1 MTRRPS
7 MRRLATATA
16 AAFGLA
22 VALTA
27 CSSSPS
33 ASTSTGDVSPAA
45 QNSTAAAAS
54 AVSGAGA
61 AASGIDLSGV
71 TLRIGETGYKQQELL
86 LQNAGLADTP
96 YQTESSLFQ
105 GGNLQLEAL
114 GAGALDLASA
124 SEIPP
129 IFAAQSGGPGSLNII
144 AVREGTTLTQEVVVP
159 EGSTITDAAGLKGKK
174 VAYVQNTTAHYFLLK
189 ALKAAGLTWAD
200 IEAVPLSTSDGLAAL
215 LSNQVDAL
223 ASYGNAIIAAHA
235 KGATTLVDA
244 KDILS
249 GNFVYVSVPKV
260 LADPAKKAAIA
271 DYFSRLQQGFN
282 WARANPDAWAAVIA
296 EQTKQP
302 VEQALKTFVDGEA
315 QRPSKFVPSSAAAIA
330 SQQDVSDTFVE
341 AGILKSSFDYRRLLD
356 RHVRRGS
363 DEDRGRVRCR
373 LTRVRRLRRQR
384 AGTPGSRRRRTRQS

>member
-1 MTRRPS
+1 M
-7 MRRLATATA
+7 
-16 AAFGLA
+16 
-22 VALTA
+22 
-27 CSSSPS
+27 
-33 ASTSTGDVSPAA
+33 
-45 QNSTAAAAS
+45 
-54 AVSGAGA
+54 
-61 AASGIDLSGV
+61 

-189 ALKAAGLTWAD
+189 ALKEAGLTWAD

-271 DYFSRLQQGFN
+271 DFFSRLQQGLQLGTGQPGCLGGSDR
-282 WARANPDAWAAVIA
+282 RADQAAGRSGA
-296 EQTKQP
+296 
-302 VEQALKTFVDGEA
+302 
-315 QRPSKFVPSSAAAIA
+315 
-330 SQQDVSDTFVE
+330 QDV
-341 AGILKSSFDYRRLLD
+341 
-356 RHVRRGS
+356 
-363 DEDRGRVRCR
+363 
-373 LTRVRRLRRQR
+373 
-384 AGTPGSRRRRTRQS
+384 RRRRGAAAQQVRSHLGGGHRIPAGRAGHLRRGRDPEVQSFDIGDYWTDTFDADLTKIEGEYVAG

>member
-7 MRRLATATA
+7 MRRLATAITTA
-16 AAFGLA
+16 VGLVVVLAACGSSQ
-22 VALTA
+22 TA
-27 CSSSPS
+27 SNDSSS
-33 ASTSTGDVSPAA
+33 TGGVSPAA
-45 QNSTAAAAS
+45 ANAGAASASGTADAAAA
-54 AVSGAGA
+54 
-61 AASGIDLSGV
+61 GIDLSGV

-96 YQTESSLFQ
+96 YTTDFSLFQ

-144 AVREGTTLTQEVVVP
+144 AAREGSTLTQEVVVP
-159 EGSTITDAAGLKGKK
+159 DGSTITDVTGLKGKK

-189 ALKAAGLTWAD
+189 ALKEAGLTWSD

-244 KDILS
+244 RDILS
-249 GNFVYVSVPKV
+249 GNFVYISVPAV
-260 LADPAKKAAIA
+260 IDDPAKKAAIA
-271 DYFSRLQQGFN
+271 DFFSRLQQGFN

-315 QRPSKFVPSSAAAIA
+315 QRPSKFVPTSPEAIA
-330 SQQDVSDTFVE
+330 SQQDVLDTFVE
-341 AGILKSSFDYRRLLD
+341 AGILQSTFDIGEFWTTAFD
-356 RHVRRGS
+356 A
-363 DEDRGRVRCR
+363 D
-373 LTRVRRLRRQR
+373 LTKIEGEYV
-384 AGTPGSRRRRTRQS
+384 AG